1 MLSLSTLHTTL
12 AHILAPPYLH
22 TAILFTT
29 TGQLISY
36 ASHHNHSS
44 ISPFTLNPPSA
55 SPQSDTDADTNVI
68 TVRTPGVAVG
78 EKRAV
83 ARGSRSKDDIRVL
96 VGLGSE
102 LWGETKGAGV
112 GMVDSELGRIVV
124 VPILALPSAFPS
136 PTSTDARATP
146 TDVSSADKDPAGD
159 NDNDAEKKDKPDAPL
174 MLIALNGTDDV
185 SWDEMRAKAN
195 TLAAHLALPLSKYR
209 EFLVVAH
216 PPLPLTGGVVPP
228 GGGSSVVGVTSPA
241 PGLTLGLENDAGGT
255 GRERHV
261 GGALAVEGSDASGAT
276 DLPSLSG
283 SFQVG
288 GTTPSST
295 AIIPS
300 SATASAP
307 HLLLDIPA
315 GNVGVGGLPEI
326 PTLPTRAG
334 VQAYVTDRLRD
345 LFTALI
351 ARIRM
356 MRRWVYVGVFGMLNA
371 SSPVRYPRT
380 RLGTRGRSRLSV
392 EELERVAWDLEVYV
406 DGMEFLATA
415 ASSEDEDEDEN
426 EDEDVSENRGGAHGM
441 NLKLKDYCIYAV
453 LECMVF
459 LERVVPAIYTSIQAH
474 VPHLAPTLALGTLS
488 THALAAAGLA
498 ETVAGVTGY
507 GVLGGIGRA
516 LDAFVVPAARSTG
529 LSSCAV
535 KSAPS
540 SPSHSS
546 PGPDSSPTPTTSSV
560 TSPGLSPLQ
569 PHPQLSRSASE
580 TSTLLGSPQISRS
593 STKTDVATLLGR
605 TASTSETTLYADN
618 EYDADVPKYG
628 YGSTSSSVYGSQAT
642 FAGVRAPR
650 SADREVEGREE
661 VEEVNE
667 AEEREGEEVEEEEA
681 GVWCLRAVLIM
692 AFVLPPIMALW
703 LAPNKL
709 LKLLSSV
716 GALRDRHLGN
726 EIEGFVFMK
735 GREEE
740 GEMDQVIR
748 LASMYLRV
756 AALGL
761 PAFGVIEVLKRY
773 LDAKGYSWVHPA
785 VMTALNPLVVGLNY
799 LLVAG
804 PFPRLRLGF
813 AAAPAVTAAT
823 HTALA
828 AGMVACAG
836 YLCLCSSAT
845 TEMGMKERRV
855 GVGMK
860 KGVERVD
867 GSGRGEEERPL
878 LPGSKQRP
886 DYASRSNSSSKPYT
900 IRSAMTR
907 LGPSTLAAQSVLLAT
922 VATTHLVPAA
932 ARDVWVVRLKKHIKD
947 NNIRRACVVALVGL
961 AFTVLSVFFMS
972 TAVIVFSSSIA
983 QLVSPDEGVVRIA
996 TRAFPTIAAYIAA
1009 QGIGTWVDGGLSAF
1023 GYPASLELILPL
1035 PY

>member
-1 MLSLSTLHTTL
+1 M
-12 AHILAPPYLH
+12 
-22 TAILFTT
+22 
-29 TGQLISY
+29 
-36 ASHHNHSS
+36 
-44 ISPFTLNPPSA
+44 
-55 SPQSDTDADTNVI
+55 
-68 TVRTPGVAVG
+68 
-78 EKRAV
+78 
-83 ARGSRSKDDIRVL
+83 
-96 VGLGSE
+96 
-102 LWGETKGAGV
+102 
-112 GMVDSELGRIVV
+112 
-124 VPILALPSAFPS
+124 
-136 PTSTDARATP
+136 TS
-146 TDVSSADKDPAGD
+146 V
-159 NDNDAEKKDKPDAPL
+159 
-174 MLIALNGTDDV
+174 
-185 SWDEMRAKAN
+185 
-195 TLAAHLALPLSKYR
+195 
-209 EFLVVAH
+209 
-216 PPLPLTGGVVPP
+216 
-228 GGGSSVVGVTSPA
+228 
-241 PGLTLGLENDAGGT
+241 TLGHENDAGRT
-255 GRERHV
+255 GREGRV
-261 GGALAVEGSDASGAT
+261 GGALAVEGSSATDATGAT
-276 DLPSLSG
+276 DSPSLSSSG

-334 VQAYVTDRLRD
+334 VQAYITDRLRD

-351 ARIRM
+351 LARIRM

-371 SSPVRYPRT
+371 SSPVPYPRT
-380 RLGTRGRSRLSV
+380 RLRTRGRRRLSV
-392 EELERVAWDLEVYV
+392 EELERVAWDLEV
-406 DGMEFLATA
+406 
-415 ASSEDEDEDEN
+415 
-426 EDEDVSENRGGAHGM
+426 
-441 NLKLKDYCIYAV
+441 
-453 LECMVF
+453 
-459 LERVVPAIYTSIQAH
+459 TSIQAH
-474 VPHLAPTLALGTLS
+474 IPHLAPTLALGTLS
-488 THALAAAGLA
+488 THALAASGLA
-498 ETVAGVTGY
+498 GTVAGVTGY
-507 GVLGGIGRA
+507 GVLGGVGRA
-516 LDAFVVPAARSTG
+516 LDAFVVPAARSSG

-535 KSAPS
+535 MSAPS

-546 PGPDSSPTPTTSSV
+546 PGLDSSPTPTTSSV

-569 PHPQLSRSASE
+569 AYPQFSRSASE

-593 STKTDVATLLGR
+593 STKTDVATLLGS
-605 TASTSETTLYADN
+605 TASASETTSYADN

-628 YGSTSSSVYGSQAT
+628 YGSTSSSAYGSQAT

-661 VEEVNE
+661 AGELNE
-667 AEEREGEEVEEEEA
+667 AEEREEEEVEEEEA
-681 GVWCLRAVLIM
+681 GVWFLRAVLIM

-709 LKLLSSV
+709 LKLLSSL

-735 GREEE
+735 GREEDR
-740 GEMDQVIR
+740 EMDQVIR
-748 LASMYLRV
+748 LASTYLHV

-761 PAFGVIEVLKRY
+761 PAFGVIEVLKLLVDPLRSADGAQPARRGAQ
-773 LDAKGYSWVHPA
+773 LSARCVRLLSPLSSSSYSPFSSFP
-785 VMTALNPLVVGLNY
+785 PLSPLSQLSSPTVTLPQPNIPT
-799 LLVAG
+799 LTCHLRAVAG

-813 AAAPAVTAAT
+813 AAAPAITAAT

-836 YLCLCSSAT
+836 YLYLCSSAT
-845 TEMGMKERRV
+845 TEMGMRKRRV

-867 GSGRGEEERPL
+867 GSGEGEEERPL

-886 DYASRSNSSSKPYT
+886 DYASRSSSSSKPYSDRGT
-900 IRSAMTR
+900 TTKCGARRALQEFKGMVALVKETVKGIYANAARLWSKDLVALIACL

-922 VATTHLVPAA
+922 VATAHLVPAA
-932 ARDVWVVRLKKHIKD
+932 ARDVWVLRLKKHIKN

-961 AFTVLSVFFMS
+961 AFTVLGVFFMS
-972 TAVIVFSSSIA
+972 TAVVVFSSSIA

-996 TRAFPTIAAYIAA
+996 TRAFPTIAVYIAA